1 MRYSDDSSS
10 IIFSD
15 YSKQEKSIPVS
26 IVDFLMDISI
36 SEYEWQQIRHFH
48 SMGQINA
55 QNGTPVAADVKHV
68 QDLVGKDLTGVYI
81 AYWYANYEDSEWLF
95 TGKALTVRETKDG
108 SGYYELVFEQKYM
121 DYWNDEGDEENYDED
136 FDIPYDVSR
145 FLGMSFSG
153 NDQFELSYP
162 DDNDGEKRRHVNS

>member
-1 MRYSDDSSS
+1 
-10 IIFSD
+10 
-15 YSKQEKSIPVS
+15 
-26 IVDFLMDISI
+26 
-36 SEYEWQQIRHFH
+36 
-48 SMGQINA
+48 
-55 QNGTPVAADVKHV
+55 
-68 QDLVGKDLTGVYI
+68 
-81 AYWYANYEDSEWLF
+81 
-95 TGKALTVRETKDG
+95 VRETKDG
-108 SGYYELVFEQKYM
+108 SGSYELVFEQKYM